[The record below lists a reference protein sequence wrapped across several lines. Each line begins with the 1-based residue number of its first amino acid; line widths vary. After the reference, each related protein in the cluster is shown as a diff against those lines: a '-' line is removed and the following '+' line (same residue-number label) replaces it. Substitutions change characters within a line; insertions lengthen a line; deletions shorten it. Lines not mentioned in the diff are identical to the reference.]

1 MGDRPGPQRSGAGR
15 RHPVSSVGEGLG
27 KVEVRLKWDPSPF
40 GEPPRHLDIVAATYS
55 ADDLHGR
62 PAYVVHYDS
71 RSPDGTIN
79 MTRHSQ
85 TGQGFGYVEVMVLE
99 FDRLAA
105 AYGRV
110 VVGVVIHQDG
120 GRRTFGDIHN
130 AGVLVVQ
137 RYIELLA
144 DDFTQVADSTATTV
158 AEFVRDGSGVWEMHA
173 MVRGSDSDPM
183 PFTLEMGGRPWPSRG
198 HAPEERPAGTV

>member
-1 MGDRPGPQRSGAGR
+1 M
-15 RHPVSSVGEGLG
+15 SSVGEGLG

-55 ADDLHGR
+55 ADDPHGR
-62 PAYVVHYDS
+62 PEYIVHYDS

-85 TGQGFGYVEVMVLE
+85 SGQGFGYVEVMVLE

-120 GRRTFGDIHN
+120 GRRTFGDISN
-130 AGVLVVQ
+130 AGILVVQ
-137 RYIELLA
+137 RYVALLA
-144 DDFTQVADSTATTV
+144 DDFTQVADSIATTV
-158 AEFVRDGSGVWEMHA
+158 AEFVRNGSGEWEMRE
-173 MVRGSDSDPM
+173 MVRGSDSDPG
-183 PFTLEMGGRPWPSRG
+183 PFSLEMGGVRRPRSG
-198 HAPEERPAGTV
+198 HAPEERQAGTA

>member
-1 MGDRPGPQRSGAGR
+1 M
-15 RHPVSSVGEGLG
+15 SSVGEGLG
-27 KVEVRLKWDPSPF
+27 KVEVRLKWDPSPL
-40 GEPPRHLDIVAATYS
+40 GEPARHLDIVAATY
-55 ADDLHGR
+55 AGDDPHGR
-62 PAYVVHYDS
+62 PVYIVHYDS

-99 FDRLAA
+99 FGRLAA
-105 AYGRV
+105 VYGRV

-120 GRRTFGDIHN
+120 GRRTFGDISN

-137 RYIELLA
+137 RYTELLA

-158 AEFVRDGSGVWEMHA
+158 AEFVRDGSGEWQMHE
-173 MVRGSDSDPM
+173 MVRGADSDPV
-183 PFTLEMGGRPWPSRG
+183 PFTLEMGSASQPGSG
-198 HAPEERPAGTV
+198 HTSEERPAGTV

>member
-1 MGDRPGPQRSGAGR
+1 
-15 RHPVSSVGEGLG
+15 VSSVGEGLG

-40 GEPPRHLDIVAATYS
+40 GEPPRHLDIVAATYL

-62 PAYVVHYDS
+62 PVYVVHYDS

-99 FDRLAA
+99 CDRLAA
-105 AYGRV
+105 AFGRV

-137 RYIELLA
+137 RYTELLA

-158 AEFVRDGSGVWEMHA
+158 AEFVRNGSGEWEIHEMI
-173 MVRGSDSDPM
+173 RGSESDPM
-183 PFTLEMGGRPWPSRG
+183 PFTLEMGSMPWPSRG
-198 HAPEERPAGTV
+198 HTPEERPAGTA

>member
-1 MGDRPGPQRSGAGR
+1 MVRCGR
-15 RHPVSSVGEGLG
+15 RHPVSSVGGGLG

-55 ADDLHGR
+55 ADDSHGR
-62 PAYVVHYDS
+62 PEYIVHYDS

-120 GRRTFGDIHN
+120 GRRTFADIHN

-137 RYIELLA
+137 HYTELLA

-173 MVRGSDSDPM
+173 MVRGSDSDPV
-183 PFTLEMGGRPWPSRG
+183 PFTLEMGSVPRPRSG
-198 HAPEERPAGTV
+198 HTPEDRPAGGRPV